1 MVIMVVN
8 KYNLCSVRI
17 QVGLYV
23 HLSCAS
29 LFQKL
34 SINGD
39 AEVIVELLAR
49 GVKPSYPQHNA
60 AHPLDIPS
68 HKI

>member
-1 MVIMVVN
+1 MIITIVD
-8 KYNLCSVRI
+8 KYFFCLC
-17 QVGLYV
+17 VGLYV
-23 HLSCAS
+23 HLSFAS